1 MGEGCTT
8 VCVGSAFASASLRPR
23 GELVEPRLVCT
34 FIGRAPRFVPSISET
49 GLRLIGG
56 EQRTVGRNSEA
67 YCAAAP
73 PIGAMRLSPYCA
85 LRYYATASLGGRH
98 LPAGRERPLNRRAR
112 RRSPPASSCVAAVP
126 AGCRSTLPRSP
137 RALRRAAT
145 DPRLRKR
152 SR

>member
-85 LRYYATASLGGRH
+85 LATASLGGRH
-98 LPAGRERPLNRRAR
+98 LPAGREPPLSRCYR
-112 RRSPPASSCVAAVP
+112 RRSPRASS
-126 AGCRSTLPRSP
+126 
-137 RALRRAAT
+137 
-145 DPRLRKR
+145 
-152 SR
+152 